1 MSPMGAT
8 NPLGMATYLAEIRPQ
23 TNLVDLAHDIA
34 ENFRADLS
42 DGVIQQSML
51 HFKPQYDEG
60 QRGLP
65 DVVSSTNLGRTPD
78 LRTPPNLDVDDWQ
91 TEIYRSSSIFDMY
104 SVGMFGDRLAI
115 ERHTYAPEPQRSVD
129 LVLSIL
135 RATALE
141 FQR

>member
-1 MSPMGAT
+1 
-8 NPLGMATYLAEIRPQ
+8 
-23 TNLVDLAHDIA
+23 
-34 ENFRADLS
+34 
-42 DGVIQQSML
+42 ML

-78 LRTPPNLDVDDWQ
+78 LRTPPNLEVADWQ
-91 TEIYRSSSIFDMY
+91 TEIYRSSSVFDMY
-104 SVGMFGDRLAI
+104 SIGTFGDQLAV

-135 RATALE
+135 RETALE
-141 FQR
+141 HQR